1 VSYSRFFWV
10 SGGVVEAL
18 RHKPEGGGFDS
29 WWRSLEFYIEFFVSA
44 VLWSWGRLSHLQKR
58 VPRA

>member
-1 VSYSRFFWV
+1 VPVHSAINVNYFNSYWQNVKIVEYLFVSYSRFFWV

-29 WWRSLEFYIEFFVSA
+29 
-44 VLWSWGRLSHLQKR
+44 
-58 VPRA
+58 